1 MRYRVNLTDLEFGI
15 IMSGRHEGG
24 HFRLYTLGFE
34 HVGHLDHLH
43 VGHHV
48 SHHVSHHVGHRNVVS
63 SLCEGSETLTKWK
76 SESVTDDGLTDRLTG
91 VARYTCMSKNKV
103 VYEGKTWRVGMK
115 GQR

>member
-34 HVGHLDHLH
+34 HVGRHVHLC

-48 SHHVSHHVGHRNVVS
+48 SNLVATLSTFMSATLPTSMSATVSATQVGRKLELQIMAV
-63 SLCEGSETLTKWK
+63 L
-76 SESVTDDGLTDRLTG
+76 
-91 VARYTCMSKNKV
+91 
-103 VYEGKTWRVGMK
+103 
-115 GQR
+115 